1 MDYLFEGAVS
11 LEYVAA
17 GWAVDAGKNGIL
29 LVICVIV
36 SKVSGY
42 LQHDGW
48 VAMDLELGSDRG
60 EAGAVNSGYS
70 DWGVVEGLGDVVEY
84 WF

>member
-1 MDYLFEGAVS
+1 M
-11 LEYVAA
+11 
-17 GWAVDAGKNGIL
+17 
-29 LVICVIV
+29 IV